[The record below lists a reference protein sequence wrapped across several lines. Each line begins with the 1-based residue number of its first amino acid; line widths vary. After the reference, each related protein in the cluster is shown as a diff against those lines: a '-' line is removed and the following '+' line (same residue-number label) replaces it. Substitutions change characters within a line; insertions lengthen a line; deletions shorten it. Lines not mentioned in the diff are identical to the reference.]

1 MRLLAKAFAVEIL
14 YALNDG
20 EGRRFADLKDVCPNE
35 KTRAT
40 RLRELKKHGLIDT
53 AIKEVGNRSFIIYM
67 TTEKGKEA
75 LRIIKQ
81 LESL

>member
-1 MRLLAKAFAVEIL
+1 MRLLAKAFAIEIL
-14 YALNDG
+14 CALSDG

-53 AIKEVGNRSFIIYM
+53 AIKEVGNRSFIIYT